1 MTNLRRFSRK
11 KSLARVR
18 GDKESIMSSSASA
31 SAQPKKSDMAMLFG
45 GILLLVALS
54 GLVLSMRSWNRS
66 FTPAVRF
73 FCLLYG
79 IIALI
84 AALKLFKVF

>member
-1 MTNLRRFSRK
+1 MTNLKRFARR
-11 KSLARVR
+11 KSLARV
-18 GDKESIMSSSASA
+18 
-31 SAQPKKSDMAMLFG
+31 MAMLFG

-66 FTPAVRF
+66 FTPAARF
-73 FCLLYG
+73 FCLLCG

-84 AALKLFKVF
+84 VALKLFKVF

>member
-1 MTNLRRFSRK
+1 
-11 KSLARVR
+11 
-18 GDKESIMSSSASA
+18 
-31 SAQPKKSDMAMLFG
+31 MLFG

-66 FTPAVRF
+66 FTPAARF
-73 FCLLYG
+73 FCLLCG

-84 AALKLFKVF
+84 VALKLFKVF